1 MPFNFN
7 EIKKAA
13 DLIDCYQFT
22 IYNKYLSNPAQPPKI
37 EKTQYNKLSKQKRIK
52 VLSPKD

>member
-22 IYNKYLSNPAQPPKI
+22 IYNKQLSTPAEPTKL
-37 EKTQYNKLSKQKRIK
+37 EKSNYTKLSKQKRIK